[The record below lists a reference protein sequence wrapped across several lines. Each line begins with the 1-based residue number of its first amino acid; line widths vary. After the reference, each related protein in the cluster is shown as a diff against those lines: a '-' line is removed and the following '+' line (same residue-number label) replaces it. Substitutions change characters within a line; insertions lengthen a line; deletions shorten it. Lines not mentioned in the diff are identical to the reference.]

1 MDWWIY
7 KLILWLKEWLINM
20 REILIISNENFWK

>member
-20 REILIISNENFWK
+20 REILIISDENFWK